1 MASPIIERVKAHRD
15 ALGRKMIEVEEWPD
29 ELGAPTVIYAKPIT
43 LGELRR
49 WYKGINGDD
58 ISVLVDVII
67 TKAENEDGER
77 LFTLED
83 KQPLLRIAEFSV
95 VSRIAGEMMD
105 HSDDLDEIEKN

>member
-1 MASPIIERVKAHRD
+1 MPSPIIERVKAHREN
-15 ALGRKMIEVEEWPD
+15 LGRKTIEVEEWPD
-29 ELGAPTVIYAKPIT
+29 ESGQPTVIYAKPIT

-67 TKAENEDGER
+67 AKAEDEAGER
-77 LFTLED
+77 MFTLED

>member
-1 MASPIIERVKAHRD
+1 
-15 ALGRKMIEVEEWPD
+15 MIEVEEWPD
-29 ELGAPTVIYAKPIT
+29 EAGLPTVIYAKPIT

-67 TKAENEDGER
+67 AKAEDEAGER
-77 LFTLED
+77 MFSLED
-83 KQPLLRIAEFSV
+83 KQPLLRIAEFSI

>member
-1 MASPIIERVKAHRD
+1 MPFK
-15 ALGRKMIEVEEWPD
+15 
-29 ELGAPTVIYAKPIT
+29 
-43 LGELRR
+43 

-67 TKAENEDGER
+67 AKAEDEAGER
-77 LFTLED
+77 RFTLED

-95 VSRIAGEMMD
+95 VSRIAGQMMD